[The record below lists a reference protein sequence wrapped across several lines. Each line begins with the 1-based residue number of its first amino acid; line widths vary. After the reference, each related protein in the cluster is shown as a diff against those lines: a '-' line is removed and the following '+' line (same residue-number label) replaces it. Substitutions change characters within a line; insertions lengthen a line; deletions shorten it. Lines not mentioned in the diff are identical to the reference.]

1 MTPRIPLST
10 RGIDGISRWN
20 RTPPPEA
27 RHTPVMRKDELDLVI
42 VPVEDSPDARLFI
55 ELSSYGADLTETLH
69 ALDLAISSAE
79 QDSELAEARNFL
91 VGYAV
96 VSYCRAVT
104 PSKIRKPLTGYVAL
118 PRELTTLHKTIKMFR
133 NRAIAHSH
141 SDLTATFPVGVVEA
155 ATLQVRDVMAGTMM
169 NPLPWSMV
177 HQFRSLVLML
187 LELLDGVIAPVRMRL
202 ITELE
207 RADLRTVV
215 STTPKVHA
223 THKSTKAFNARSK
236 RSGYPTSYTF
246 YWDAGEA
253 SPP

>member
-1 MTPRIPLST
+1 
-10 RGIDGISRWN
+10 
-20 RTPPPEA
+20 
-27 RHTPVMRKDELDLVI
+27 
-42 VPVEDSPDARLFI
+42 
-55 ELSSYGADLTETLH
+55 
-69 ALDLAISSAE
+69 
-79 QDSELAEARNFL
+79 
-91 VGYAV
+91 
-96 VSYCRAVT
+96 
-104 PSKIRKPLTGYVAL
+104 
-118 PRELTTLHKTIKMFR
+118 
-133 NRAIAHSH
+133 
-141 SDLTATFPVGVVEA
+141 
-155 ATLQVRDVMAGTMM
+155 MAGTMM

-253 SPP
+253 SSP

>member
-1 MTPRIPLST
+1 
-10 RGIDGISRWN
+10 
-20 RTPPPEA
+20 
-27 RHTPVMRKDELDLVI
+27 MRKDELDLVI

-236 RSGYPTSYTF
+236 RSGYPTSYTC

-253 SPP
+253 SSP